1 MLNSIHIFVLICWKT
16 LYTYHL
22 CIRKC
27 VVYTWNYIWF
37 WIGCGGS
44 WIWKK
49 VLKLELKGLKI
60 WNKLAQTLT
69 PIKPPNKFYNVKIRI
84 TDSLK
89 MEEPHNIGWHWNL
102 EYLLVFGVSF
112 HYIFGCPFSFLF
124 CFLEVCI
131 CIHCIDSVGTL
142 WIIGHSFDNAFQ
154 RLSNKKF
161 IFCSHLVFKSLLDNI
176 YLDNL

>member
-1 MLNSIHIFVLICWKT
+1 MVF
-16 LYTYHL
+16 
-22 CIRKC
+22 
-27 VVYTWNYIWF
+27 TWNYIWF

-49 VLKLELKGLKI
+49 VLKLESKGLKI

-69 PIKPPNKFYNVKIRI
+69 PIKPANKIYNVKIRI

-89 MEEPHNIGWHWNL
+89 MEEPHNIGWHL
-102 EYLLVFGVSF
+102 ELG
-112 HYIFGCPFSFLF
+112 IFVCFWGKFSLYFWLFSPFSFLF

-131 CIHCIDSVGTL
+131 CIHYIDSVGTL